1 MFLAAEEPAL
11 GDLDTL
17 EAQLKESNA
26 LQVIVLS
33 IKCIQYFKNFK
44 LTS

>member
-1 MFLAAEEPAL
+1 MKEVEVFLAAEEPAL

-26 LQVIVLS
+26 LQV
-33 IKCIQYFKNFK
+33 
-44 LTS
+44 